1 MNIVSMLQS
10 LFLSLCLNRYFI
22 DYRKS
27 DLKKKK
33 DSQNIF
39 QITPNLLWPIVHCEA
54 ELKMCFVHWHQPFLA
69 FLRTPCE

>member
-33 DSQNIF
+33 DSQIYF
-39 QITPNLLWPIVHCEA
+39 
-54 ELKMCFVHWHQPFLA
+54 K
-69 FLRTPCE
+69 